1 MVFNAKTQRGTAA
14 TKETAEARYLRK
26 KFDFSTDPDHV
37 TINLTSVS
45 FLGGEANSDNQVQ
58 GFDYAW
64 LRALWGTSSD
74 NLTYDINGGNV
85 LDLADFPDLNGD
97 GIIDALDYDILKDGW
112 YNFGE
117 PQ

>member
-58 GFDYAW
+58 GFDY
-64 LRALWGTSSD
+64 GCGVPVPTTSRTTSMATTS
-74 NLTYDINGGNV
+74 LTWQISRT
-85 LDLADFPDLNGD
+85 
-97 GIIDALDYDILKDGW
+97 
-112 YNFGE
+112 
-117 PQ
+117 